1 MEQIAC
7 AGVIGMGFTNASSIV
22 AAHGGKT
29 RTIVTNPIAFS
40 VSDGEGGIRCNSI
53 NQPLW

>member
-22 AAHGGKT
+22 VGHGGKT
-29 RTIVTNPIAFS
+29 RTIGTNPIAFS
-40 VSDGEGGIRCNSI
+40 VPDGEGGIRCNSI
-53 NQPLW
+53 NQPLR